1 MVGRLKKGEPCLPR
15 PPVRPLLTA
24 SLLEVAIVV
33 FVKSLEDDG
42 DQRHNGFHNAELEC
56 GLGGGGEGRETGG
69 GAGMGRSQG
78 LGRGGQTPSPV
89 CRSVRK

>member
-1 MVGRLKKGEPCLPR
+1 MKKGEPCLPR

-69 GAGMGRSQG
+69 RGWDGAEPGPGAWWADPLTCLQK
-78 LGRGGQTPSPV
+78 
-89 CRSVRK
+89 RKKVME